1 MGIEK
6 RSVDYGRPK
15 PSAVK
20 FLGGPSAREEK
31 VPTEGEEVGRLQ
43 LWLTWASKDLVK
55 SLGVVL
61 SNLLEIPQEL
71 STLKHFFK
79 LVSITQ
85 TGIFS

>member
-1 MGIEK
+1 M
-6 RSVDYGRPK
+6 D
-15 PSAVK
+15 
-20 FLGGPSAREEK
+20 GPSAREQR
-31 VPTEGEEVGRLQ
+31 VPTEGEEVGQLQ

-61 SNLLEIPQEL
+61 SNLIEIPQEL
-71 STLKHFFK
+71 SMLKHFFK